1 MTQRKL
7 FDFPTETRGR
17 GSPQV
22 RERSRS
28 GGSTPP
34 SPTIVYTPRHR
45 EVPEVAVVSQE
56 EAERAREIKKREIEY
71 HKMRMER

>member
-7 FDFPTETRGR
+7 FDYPFEFVKPNPKARIIR
-17 GSPQV
+17 
-22 RERSRS
+22 
-28 GGSTPP
+28 PP
-34 SPTIVYTPRHR
+34 RKKGEEIIVYTPKHR
-45 EVPEVAVVSQE
+45 EVPKVAVVSQE

>member
-1 MTQRKL
+1 VTQRKL
-7 FDFPTETRGR
+7 FDYPSEVTKPNPEARVIR
-17 GSPQV
+17 
-22 RERSRS
+22 
-28 GGSTPP
+28 PP
-34 SPTIVYTPRHR
+34 KVKGEEIIVYTPKHR

>member
-7 FDFPTETRGR
+7 FDYPSEAVKPNPEARVIR
-17 GSPQV
+17 
-22 RERSRS
+22 
-28 GGSTPP
+28 PP
-34 SPTIVYTPRHR
+34 RKGIIVYTPKRR

-56 EAERAREIKKREIEY
+56 EVDKAKETRRREIEY